1 MLDIRFIRLDSQWII
16 FNFSY
21 KNGNKISIYKF
32 DKYWNTSNWNTI
44 CTIEFGQI
52 VNTISYPFFLP
63 LTNFINNYLF
73 LLTILVDI
81 YNIRI
86 KK

>member
-21 KNGNKISIYKF
+21 KNENKISIYKF
-32 DKYWNTSNWNTI
+32 DKYWNTSNLDTI
-44 CTIEFGQI
+44 CIKEFGPI
-52 VNTISYPFFLP
+52 VNTISHSFFLP

-73 LLTILVDI
+73 LLTILIDM
-81 YNIRI
+81 YNLRI